1 MKKVLIISLG
11 LLTMMSSCGTYEASG
26 AATGAY
32 FGSIIGSA
40 IGGITGGWRGSDVGS
55 LIGMAGGAAVGAAV
69 GKAADEKAQQRY
81 EEYDKRTANRRSN
94 KKWDDNN
101 YDRTYHNDS
110 GYDPTNS
117 GDDRIMLDGMSEP
130 SAIPLE
136 LRNIK
141 VLDQNRDGVIAR
153 GEACRVVLEIYNPTD
168 QMAVG
173 VRPIVAEVTGN
184 RHIFISENVLI
195 ESIAPKQTMRYTAM
209 MKTDNRLKD
218 GQVVIRVSLH
228 QAGKELR
235 SQTKEFRL
243 RTSKR

>member
-40 IGGITGGWRGSDVGS
+40 IGGITGGWRGSDVGQ
-55 LIGMAGGAAVGAAV
+55 LVGMAGGAAVGAAI
-69 GKAADEKAQQRY
+69 GKASDEKTQKRY
-81 EEYDKRTANRRSN
+81 ENYAERSSRQQNRS
-94 KKWDDNN
+94 WSSD
-101 YDRTYHNDS
+101 DS

-117 GDDRIMLDGMSEP
+117 GDDRIMLDGMSTP
-130 SAIPLE
+130 PAIPLE
-136 LRNIK
+136 LRNIQ
-141 VLDQNRDGVIAR
+141 VLDHSRDGVMSR
-153 GEACRVVLEIYNPTD
+153 GEACRVVLEIHNPTS
-168 QMAVG
+168 QVAYG

-195 ESIAPKQTMRYTAM
+195 ESIGPKQTMRYTAM

-218 GQVVIRVSLH
+218 GMAVIRVSLN
-228 QAGKELR
+228 QGGKELR
-235 SQTKEFRL
+235 SQTKELRL